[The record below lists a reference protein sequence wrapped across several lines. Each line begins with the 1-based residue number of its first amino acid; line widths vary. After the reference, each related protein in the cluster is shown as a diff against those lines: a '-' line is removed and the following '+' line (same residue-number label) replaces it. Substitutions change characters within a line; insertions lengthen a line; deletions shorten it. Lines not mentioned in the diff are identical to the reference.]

1 MSQRLEKSTDLPRE
15 EYIKINHELSVLY
28 DKYDC
33 YKKYMVLA
41 VSVFDGVARY
51 KGNSR
56 GKGDDSG
63 GE

>member
-1 MSQRLEKSTDLPRE
+1 MEKSTDLPRE

-41 VSVFDGVARY
+41 VGVFDSVARY
-51 KGNSR
+51 KGNSG
-56 GKGDDSG
+56 GKGDDRG

>member
-1 MSQRLEKSTDLPRE
+1 M
-15 EYIKINHELSVLY
+15 NHELSALY

-41 VSVFDGVARY
+41 VGVFDSVARY

-56 GKGDDSG
+56 GKGDDRG

>member
-1 MSQRLEKSTDLPRE
+1 M
-15 EYIKINHELSVLY
+15 NHELSVLY

-56 GKGDDSG
+56 GKGDDCG